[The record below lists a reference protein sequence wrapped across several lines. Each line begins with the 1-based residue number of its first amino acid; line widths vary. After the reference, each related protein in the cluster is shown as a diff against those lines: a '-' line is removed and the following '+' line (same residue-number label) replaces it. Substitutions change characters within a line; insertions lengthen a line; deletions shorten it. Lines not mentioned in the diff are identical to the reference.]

1 MDRIRTSRTAW
12 AASLLCLG
20 LTLTACGGAAEDGAA
35 PAEEAADSTATAADA
50 FSVTDPWIKA
60 VTAEEGMTGVFG
72 VLANGSDEE
81 ITVVSASYDAAG
93 MVELHEVV
101 SEGTDGTMREKEGGF
116 PIPAGGSAVLEP
128 GGDHIM
134 LMELAEDLQPGAEA
148 TVTVEFSDGSTTEF
162 TAAVKDYAGANEEYG
177 GDAEGGHGGE
187 HGDGEHGDGEHDT
200 EGEGDQAHGDE
211 GHGDH

>member
-1 MDRIRTSRTAW
+1 MDRVRTSRTAW

-20 LTLTACGGAAEDGAA
+20 LALTACGGAAEGGAA
-35 PAEEAADSTATAADA
+35 PAEEAADA
-50 FSVTDPWIKA
+50 FSVTDPWVKA

-72 VLANGSDEE
+72 VLANGSGEE
-81 ITVVSASYDAAG
+81 ITVVSASYEAAG
-93 MVELHEVV
+93 VVELHEVV

-116 PIPAGGSAVLEP
+116 PIPAGGSATLEP

-134 LMELAEDLQPGAEA
+134 LMELAEDLRPGAEA

-177 GDAEGGHGGE
+177 GDTEGGHGGG
-187 HGDGEHGDGEHDT
+187 HGTGEEDA
-200 EGEGDQAHGDE
+200 EGGGDQAHGDE

>member
-20 LTLTACGGAAEDGAA
+20 LALTACGGAEEQGAA
-35 PAEEAADSTATAADA
+35 PAEEAADSAATAADA

-81 ITVVSASYDAAG
+81 ITVVSADYDAAG
-93 MVELHEVV
+93 LVELHEVV
-101 SEGTDGTMREKEGGF
+101 SEGTDATMREKEGGF
-116 PIPAGGSAVLEP
+116 SIPAGGSATLEP

-134 LMELAEDLQPGAEA
+134 LMELAEDLRPGAEA

-162 TAAVKDYAGANEEYG
+162 TAAVKDYAGANEEY
-177 GDAEGGHGGE
+177 EGGHGEG
-187 HGDGEHGDGEHDT
+187 HGSGA
-200 EGEGDQAHGDE
+200 EGEGGEAHGDE

>member
-1 MDRIRTSRTAW
+1 MDRIRTSRTAL

-20 LTLTACGGAAEDGAA
+20 LALTACGGAQEQDAA
-35 PAEEAADSTATAADA
+35 PAEEAADSAATAADA

-81 ITVVSASYDAAG
+81 ITVVSADYDAAG

-101 SEGTDGTMREKEGGF
+101 SEGTDAAMREKEGGF
-116 PIPAGGSAVLEP
+116 PIPAGGSATLEP

-134 LMELAEDLQPGAEA
+134 LMELTEDLQPGAEA

-162 TAAVKDYAGANEEYG
+162 TAAVKDYAGANEEY
-177 GDAEGGHGGE
+177 EGGHGEG
-187 HGDGEHGDGEHDT
+187 HGDGEHGS
-200 EGEGDQAHGDE
+200 EGEDGGAHGDE

>member
-20 LTLTACGGAAEDGAA
+20 LALTACGGAEEQGAA
-35 PAEEAADSTATAADA
+35 PAEEAADSAATAADA

-81 ITVVSASYDAAG
+81 ITVVSADYDAAG
-93 MVELHEVV
+93 LVELHEVV
-101 SEGTDGTMREKEGGF
+101 SEGTDATMREKEGGF
-116 PIPAGGSAVLEP
+116 SIPAGGSATLEP

-134 LMELAEDLQPGAEA
+134 LMELAEDLRPGAEA

-162 TAAVKDYAGANEEYG
+162 TAAVKDYAGANEEY
-177 GDAEGGHGGE
+177 EGGHGEG
-187 HGDGEHGDGEHDT
+187 HGDEGHGSGA
-200 EGEGDQAHGDE
+200 EGEGGEAHGDE

>member
-20 LTLTACGGAAEDGAA
+20 LTLTACGGAQEQGAA
-35 PAEEAADSTATAADA
+35 PAEEAADSAVTAADA

-72 VLANGSDEE
+72 VLANGSGEE
-81 ITVVSASYDAAG
+81 ITVVSADYDAAG

-101 SEGTDGTMREKEGGF
+101 SEGTDATMREKEGGF
-116 PIPAGGSAVLEP
+116 PIPAGGSTTLEP

-134 LMELAEDLQPGAEA
+134 LMELTEDLQPGAEA

-162 TAAVKDYAGANEEYG
+162 TAAVKDYAGANEEY
-177 GDAEGGHGGE
+177 EGGHGEGN
-187 HGDGEHGDGEHDT
+187 GDGEHGS
-200 EGEGDQAHGDE
+200 EGEDGGAHGDE

>member
-20 LTLTACGGAAEDGAA
+20 LTLTACGGAQEQGAA
-35 PAEEAADSTATAADA
+35 PAEEAADSAVTAADA

-72 VLANGSDEE
+72 VLANGSGEE
-81 ITVVSASYDAAG
+81 ITVVSADYDAAG

-101 SEGTDGTMREKEGGF
+101 SEGTDATMREKEGGF
-116 PIPAGGSAVLEP
+116 PIPAEGSTTLEP

-134 LMELAEDLQPGAEA
+134 LMELTEDLQPGAEA

-162 TAAVKDYAGANEEYG
+162 TAAVKDYAGANEEY
-177 GDAEGGHGGE
+177 EGGHGEG
-187 HGDGEHGDGEHDT
+187 HGDGEHGS
-200 EGEGDQAHGDE
+200 EGEDGGAHGDE

>member
-12 AASLLCLG
+12 AAPLLCLG
-20 LTLTACGGAAEDGAA
+20 LTLTACGGAEEQGAA
-35 PAEEAADSTATAADA
+35 PAEEAADSAATAADA

-81 ITVVSASYDAAG
+81 ITVVSADYDAAG
-93 MVELHEVV
+93 LVELHEVL
-101 SEGTDGTMREKEGGF
+101 SEGTDATMREKEGGF
-116 PIPAGGSAVLEP
+116 PIPAGGSATLEP

-134 LMELAEDLQPGAEA
+134 LMELTEDLRPGAEA

-162 TAAVKDYAGANEEYG
+162 TAAVKDYAGADEEY
-177 GDAEGGHGGE
+177 EGGHGEG
-187 HGDGEHGDGEHDT
+187 HGDGEHGSGA
-200 EGEGDQAHGDE
+200 EGEGGEAHGDE

>member
-1 MDRIRTSRTAW
+1 MDRIHTSRTAW

-20 LTLTACGGAAEDGAA
+20 LALTACGGAEEQGAA
-35 PAEEAADSTATAADA
+35 PAEEAADSAATAADA

-81 ITVVSASYDAAG
+81 ITVVSADYDAAG
-93 MVELHEVV
+93 LVELHEVV
-101 SEGTDGTMREKEGGF
+101 SEGTDATMREKEGGF
-116 PIPAGGSAVLEP
+116 SIPAGGSAALEP

-134 LMELAEDLQPGAEA
+134 LMELAEDLRPGAEA
-148 TVTVEFSDGSTTEF
+148 IVTVEFSDGSTTEF
-162 TAAVKDYAGANEEYG
+162 TAPIKDYAGANEEY
-177 GDAEGGHGGE
+177 EGGHGEG
-187 HGDGEHGDGEHDT
+187 HGDGEHGSGAEDGG
-200 EGEGDQAHGDE
+200 GEAHGDE

>member
-20 LTLTACGGAAEDGAA
+20 LALTACGGAQEQDAA
-35 PAEEAADSTATAADA
+35 PAEEAADGAATAADA

-81 ITVVSASYDAAG
+81 ITVVSAAYDAAG

-101 SEGTDGTMREKEGGF
+101 SEGTDATMREKEGGF
-116 PIPAGGSAVLEP
+116 PIPAGGSATLEP

-134 LMELAEDLQPGAEA
+134 LMELTEDLQPGAEA

-162 TAAVKDYAGANEEYG
+162 TAAVKDYAGANEEY
-177 GDAEGGHGGE
+177 EGGHGEG
-187 HGDGEHGDGEHDT
+187 HGDGEHGSEEEDG
-200 EGEGDQAHGDE
+200 GAHGDE

>member
-20 LTLTACGGAAEDGAA
+20 LTLTACGGAQEQGAA
-35 PAEEAADSTATAADA
+35 PAEEAADSAATAADA

-81 ITVVSASYDAAG
+81 ITVVSADYDAAG

-101 SEGTDGTMREKEGGF
+101 SEGTDATMREKEGGF
-116 PIPAGGSAVLEP
+116 PIPAGGSTTLEP

-134 LMELAEDLQPGAEA
+134 LMELTEDLQPGAEA

-162 TAAVKDYAGANEEYG
+162 TAAVKDYAGANEEYE
-177 GDAEGGHGGE
+177 DGHGEG
-187 HGDGEHGDGEHDT
+187 HGDGEHGS
-200 EGEGDQAHGDE
+200 EGEDGGAHGDE